1 MKSITFILSILLI
14 AAAVVSGSEPLQA
27 ASDPA
32 DLILT
37 NGKIITVDRQNS
49 IAQAVAVKG
58 GKVIKLGRNQDIAAL
73 KGPQTVVLDL
83 HGRTVTPGLIDS
95 HYHVIYY
102 GMQFWPGFLDIRFPA
117 AKSKQDLLRIIGERA
132 RQIKKGEWISA
143 NQGFHIRMDE
153 TLDRWDLDRVAPDN
167 PMYLRHGSGQ
177 YAVVNSAALKIA
189 GIDKDTPNPM
199 GSKILHDKNGEP
211 NGVLSHYPAENL
223 VGKHAPGY
231 GDRTEEQIFNSIEL
245 GQRLCLE
252 AGYTSAQDVIVYNPR
267 DVQAY
272 VKFADSGRL
281 KIRLYLMLYVHNEEQ
296 ARQYIQLVRN
306 FKSDK
311 VVFGGW
317 KLAMDGGPGAGTML
331 MYDKKMQASRM
342 AYPYFSQ
349 EAFNRIVGMLHDT
362 GLQVA
367 VHVGGDQGID
377 MTITAIEEAMKA
389 NPRKDPRHRIE
400 HCLFPTPDAL
410 SRIKKAGIVVST
422 SPQWIA
428 WHGEMYR
435 AGTTEQAMQNFL
447 PLKTMLSLGVPLAFG
462 CDVPASIY
470 QEPKHAFAGAVLR
483 RTRNVQLNQS
493 ERISIQE
500 ALRCHTMGSAYAGFA
515 ESTTGSL
522 EPGKFAD
529 MVVWN
534 HDLYTMKADQVRDLK
549 PLKTIV
555 HGAVLYE
562 GEK

>member
-1 MKSITFILSILLI
+1 MKANAFILSILLI
-14 AAAVVSGSEPLQA
+14 VVSVGSDPQSLQA
-27 ASDPA
+27 ANDQA
-32 DLILT
+32 DLVLT
-37 NGKIITVDRQNS
+37 NGKIITVDRQDS
-49 IAQAVAVKG
+49 ITQAVAVKG
-58 GKVIKLGRNQDIAAL
+58 GRIIKLGKNQDITAFR
-73 KGPQTVVLDL
+73 GPQTAVIDL
-83 HGRTVTPGLIDS
+83 HGRTVTPGLIDA
-95 HYHVIYY
+95 HYHVMYY
-102 GMQFWPGFLDIRFPA
+102 GMQFWPGFLDIRVPA
-117 AKSKQDLLRIIGERA
+117 VRSKQDLLRIVGERA
-132 RQIKKGEWISA
+132 RQLKKGEWISA
-143 NQGFHIRMDE
+143 NQGFHIRPDE
-153 TLDRWDLDRVAPDN
+153 TLDRWDLDKVAPDN
-167 PMYLRHGSGQ
+167 PTYLRHGSGQ
-177 YAVVNSAALKIA
+177 YAVVNSAALEIA
-189 GIDKDTPNPM
+189 GIDRNTPNPI
-199 GSKILHDKNGEP
+199 GSKILHDGNGEP

-231 GDRTEEQIFNSIEL
+231 GDRTEELIFDSIER

-252 AGYTSAQDVIVYNPR
+252 AGYTSVQDVIVYNPR

-281 KIRLYLMLYVHNEEQ
+281 KIRLYLLLYVHSEEQ
-296 ARQYIQLVRN
+296 ARQYIQLVKK

-331 MYDKKMQASRM
+331 MYDKKMQGSRM

-349 EAFNRIVGMLHDT
+349 EDFNRIVRILHDT

-400 HCLFPTPDAL
+400 HCFFPTPEAL

-428 WHGEMYR
+428 WHGEMYQ
-435 AGTTEQAMQNFL
+435 AATTEQAMRNFM
-447 PLKTMLSLGVPLAFG
+447 PLKTLLSRGVPLAFG
-462 CDVPASIY
+462 CDVPASIF
-470 QEPKHAFAGAVLR
+470 QEPKYAFAGAVFR
-483 RTRNVQLNQS
+483 RNRNLQLNPS

-534 HDLYTMKADQVRDLK
+534 QDLYTMKPDQMKDLK
-549 PLKTIV
+549 ALKTIV
-555 HGAVLYE
+555 HGAVLYDS
-562 GEK
+562 EK

>member
-1 MKSITFILSILLI
+1 MKANPFLLSVLVI
-14 AAAVVSGSEPLQA
+14 AATLVWSPPRLAA
-27 ASDPA
+27 ASEPA
-32 DLILT
+32 DLILK
-37 NGKIITVDRQNS
+37 NGKIITVDRQDS

-58 GKVIKLGRNQDIAAL
+58 GKVIKVGKDRDITAL
-73 KGPQTVVLDL
+73 KGPKTAVMDLD
-83 HGRTVTPGLIDS
+83 GKTVTPGLIDS
-95 HYHVIYY
+95 HYHVMYY
-102 GMQFWPGFLDIRFPA
+102 GMQFWPIFLDIRFPA

-132 RQIKKGEWISA
+132 KQLKKGEWISA
-143 NQGFHIRMDE
+143 NQGFHIRPDE
-153 TLDRWDLDRVAPDN
+153 ILDRWDLDKVAPDN
-167 PMYLRHGSGQ
+167 PVYLRHGSGQ

-189 GIDKDTPNPM
+189 GIDRNTPNPM
-199 GSKILHDKNGEP
+199 GAKILHDRNGEP

-223 VGKHAPGY
+223 VGRYAPGY
-231 GDRTEEQIFNSIEL
+231 GDRTEEQLFDSIER

-252 AGYTSAQDVIVYNPR
+252 AGYTSTQDVIVSNPR

-272 VKFADSGRL
+272 VRFAESGRL
-281 KIRLYLMLYVHNEEQ
+281 KIRLYLMLYLHSEEH
-296 ARQYIQLVRN
+296 AVRYIQLLKN

-317 KLAMDGGPGAGTML
+317 KLAIDGGPGAGTML
-331 MYDKKMQASRM
+331 MYDKKMQGSRM

-349 EAFNRIVGMLHDT
+349 EAFNRIVRMLHDT

-377 MTITAIEEAMKA
+377 MTVTAMEEAMKA

-400 HCLFPTPDAL
+400 HCLFPTPEAL

-435 AGTTEQAMQNFL
+435 KATSEQSMKNL
-447 PLKTMLSLGVPLAFG
+447 MPLKSMLRQGVPLAFG

-470 QEPKHAFAGAVLR
+470 QEPKYAFAGAVFR
-483 RTRNVQLNQS
+483 KSQNVQLNQE
-493 ERISIQE
+493 ERISMQE

-534 HDLYTMKADQVRDLK
+534 HDLYTMKGEQVRDLK

-555 HGAVLYE
+555 QGEVLYD
-562 GEK
+562 GER